1 VSKRVSKR
9 ERKRKKKRKQARKG
23 AMTSRRGKRK
33 ILKFYHGTLTYG
45 KDSVRFTSFTNLF
58 GSAPFCI
65 GNIIYLF
72 YKTSYLNKE
81 FNCTDPSPSER
92 LPGRTN
98 RMASCFQSFKTFFS
112 LVYVFP
118 EQVNSP

>member
-1 VSKRVSKR
+1 VSKRERERERERRERLNNKGGEKGKRVSKR
-9 ERKRKKKRKQARKG
+9 ERKRKKERKQARKG

-33 ILKFYHGTLTYG
+33 IFKFYHGTLTYG

-72 YKTSYLNKE
+72 LQNK
-81 FNCTDPSPSER
+81 
-92 LPGRTN
+92 LP
-98 RMASCFQSFKTFFS
+98 
-112 LVYVFP
+112 
-118 EQVNSP
+118 E